1 MVILRYHSR
10 IVVVT
15 DGVGFITCGTQATG
29 KTARRHALAVD
40 ALGV

>member
-1 MVILRYHSR
+1 MVILCYHSR
-10 IVVVT
+10 IAVVT
-15 DGVGFITCGTQATG
+15 DDVGFITCGTRAAG